1 MEVIVVATDPPPY
14 IYILFNLYIH
24 VNFLLKKF
32 SFNFLTP
39 SIALIEFSGKIDGI
53 YHGKE
58 VRLVKRPISPEVK
71 EREAAFWNR
80 VKKALKDSPAK
91 TCRK

>member
-1 MEVIVVATDPPPY
+1 
-14 IYILFNLYIH
+14 
-24 VNFLLKKF
+24 
-32 SFNFLTP
+32 
-39 SIALIEFSGKIDGI
+39 
-53 YHGKE
+53 
-58 VRLVKRPISPEVK
+58 VKRPISPEVK

>member
-1 MEVIVVATDPPPY
+1 LTSS
-14 IYILFNLYIH
+14 IY
-24 VNFLLKKF
+24 
-32 SFNFLTP
+32 
-39 SIALIEFSGKIDGI
+39 LIEFSGKIEKNYD
-53 YHGKE
+53 GKE